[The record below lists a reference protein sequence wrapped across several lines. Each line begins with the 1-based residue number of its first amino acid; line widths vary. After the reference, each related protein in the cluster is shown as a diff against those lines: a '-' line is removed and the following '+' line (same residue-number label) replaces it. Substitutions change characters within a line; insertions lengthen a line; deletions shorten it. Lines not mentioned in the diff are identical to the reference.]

1 MLWHDQMF
9 NYLTSKR
16 DQDKI
21 ILKKNQDI
29 VKQRRDVNKETSVR
43 GLLVDPMS
51 NSLNWNQ

>member
-21 ILKKNQDI
+21 ILKKKQDI

-43 GLLVDPMS
+43 GLLVDPMP

>member
-1 MLWHDQMF
+1 MLWHDQIF
-9 NYLTSKR
+9 NYLTFKR

-43 GLLVDPMS
+43 RLLVDPMP

>member
-43 GLLVDPMS
+43 GLLADPMP
-51 NSLNWNQ
+51 NSLN

>member
-43 GLLVDPMS
+43 GLLVDPMP